1 MIDIITDSLPYHWT
15 TYGPKPAPE
24 LFPYLAISLCGQSLL
39 ILFSASNIDCRV
51 NVFVSC
57 NGCCPGT
64 DEVWIAGLSAWTL
77 KRLLFS
83 TKWLPC
89 DKEARYDADQQQ
101 CVGIILNALNINKAI
116 FKKLHCFVE
125 PYITEFSLDHQIWNS
140 KMVLHIMEYE

>member
-1 MIDIITDSLPYHWT
+1 MDPNRPQNSFH
-15 TYGPKPAPE
+15 
-24 LFPYLAISLCGQSLL
+24 ISPFLSVDNHLL

-64 DEVWIAGLSAWTL
+64 DEVWIAGLSARTR
-77 KRLLFS
+77 KRLFFGP
-83 TKWLPC
+83 KWLPC
-89 DKEARYDADQQQ
+89 DLEARDDADKQQ
-101 CVGIILNALNINKAI
+101 CVGIILCALNINQAI

-140 KMVLHIMEYE
+140 KMVLHIMEYEWWKFSKDSVCLSWNI